1 MTHDRSQFQRQAKL
15 SRRNRARDDRGFT
28 IIEVLIAVMLLMI
41 GLAAMS
47 QLVAVTIIQHADS
60 RRRNDS
66 TRQAQAK
73 LDELMKLNQTTAPAM
88 QITGVDSLVANT
100 PNYFDTPA
108 PGLTRRW
115 VVTAGPVVDTRT
127 VTVRVINQSMSKP
140 GAVRELDLTSVIRQ
154 W

>member
-1 MTHDRSQFQRQAKL
+1 M
-15 SRRNRARDDRGFT
+15 
-28 IIEVLIAVMLLMI
+28 VLMI
-41 GLAAMS
+41 ALAAMS
-47 QLVAVTIIQHADS
+47 QLVAVTLIQHADA

-108 PGLTRRW
+108 PGITRRW
-115 VVTAGPVVDTRT
+115 VVTAGAVVDTRT
-127 VTVRVINQSMSKP
+127 VTVRVINENVSGGDRGMYRQ
-140 GAVRELDLTSVIRQ
+140 VDLTSVLRQ